1 MGVSSSS
8 TGCGGSRRASGLQGV
23 KRAATGRPG
32 TSRRGT
38 SPTERPN
45 GNSLEAS
52 LLAIR
57 APQDPQKVLQELG
70 ALQPKQLSGA
80 LLALQRITE
89 KPITEFA
96 PQPSTLRDVAAKL
109 KLVNEATPDYWPTV
123 LRFIQFASAGLSPN
137 VPPPGTAATITI
149 VGFVTLPEFK
159 NCVAVLDG
167 GDVGPTRFE
176 NRRVRFT
183 QDPVHFL
190 NVTFVNCVF
199 EMPDTASPRPYL
211 KRASQILLNRT
222 S

>member
-8 TGCGGSRRASGLQGV
+8 TGCGGSRRAGGLQGV
-23 KRAATGRPG
+23 KRASTGRPG

-38 SPTERPN
+38 SPTGRPN

-89 KPITEFA
+89 KPIAEFA

-123 LRFIQFASAGLSPN
+123 LRFIQFASAGVVSQCFSSRDGGDYHDRRFRESAGVQKLCR
-137 VPPPGTAATITI
+137 GTRW
-149 VGFVTLPEFK
+149 
-159 NCVAVLDG
+159 

>member
-8 TGCGGSRRASGLQGV
+8 TGCGGSRRAGGLQGV

-38 SPTERPN
+38 SPTGRPN

-89 KPITEFA
+89 KPIAEFA

-109 KLVNEATPDYWPTV
+109 KLVNEATPDYWPTEWPPNSNLLMRQ
-123 LRFIQFASAGLSPN
+123 LRTTGPRCCGLFSSRGRGCLPMFPLPGRRRLSPSW
-137 VPPPGTAATITI
+137 V
-149 VGFVTLPEFK
+149 
-159 NCVAVLDG
+159 
-167 GDVGPTRFE
+167 
-176 NRRVRFT
+176 
-183 QDPVHFL
+183 
-190 NVTFVNCVF
+190 
-199 EMPDTASPRPYL
+199 S
-211 KRASQILLNRT
+211 
-222 S
+222 